1 MFHVKQSQILPRN
14 TYGDA
19 DTPRPIYICKINK
32 SKCEINK
39 SKCKGPGLAA
49 LGPRP
54 ARHPGCWRRTEARGP
69 VTLGGGGGRRP
80 GALE

>member
-1 MFHVKQSQILPRN
+1 MFHVEQSQILPRN
-14 TYGDA
+14 TYGAA
-19 DTPRPIYICKINK
+19 DLPRPIYICKVNK
-32 SKCEINK
+32 SKCKINK

-54 ARHPGCWRRTEARGP
+54 ALHPWRWRRAEARGP
-69 VTLGGGGGRRP
+69 VTPGGGGGRRP

>member
-1 MFHVKQSQILPRN
+1 MFHVEQSQILPRN
-14 TYGDA
+14 TYGGA
-19 DTPRPIYICKINK
+19 DLPRPIYICKVNK
-32 SKCEINK
+32 LKCKINK

-54 ARHPGCWRRTEARGP
+54 ARNPWRWRRAEARGP
-69 VTLGGGGGRRP
+69 GTPGGGGGRRP